1 MVSKE
6 PQAPGKLPMCEA
18 PISADTSSSTI
29 FRLRHLSVQGSN
41 LLLPA
46 HYLRPLRVWKIRNR
60 GRAFGHSGG
69 LLEAGRGGGGS
80 GDSRLRRPAAVPL
93 TSQARNSKRARAQQL
108 RPLYLVSGR
117 RIDRAGATDRLRPW
131 SKETARSCK
140 VVAPLFWQRE
150 PEQLPGPLRD
160 KHGESPHPQGRATR
174 PRRCHVWSLSARR
187 LTREWTSPRSV

>member
-60 GRAFGHSGG
+60 GRAFGHSSG
-69 LLEAGRGGGGS
+69 LPEAGRGGGGS
-80 GDSRLRRPAAVPL
+80 GDSRLRRPRDRRYLLALAV
-93 TSQARNSKRARAQQL
+93 R
-108 RPLYLVSGR
+108 
-117 RIDRAGATDRLRPW
+117 D
-131 SKETARSCK
+131 KETLQHRDPA
-140 VVAPLFWQRE
+140 VL
-150 PEQLPGPLRD
+150 GPLL
-160 KHGESPHPQGRATR
+160 
-174 PRRCHVWSLSARR
+174 SLGVGVPA
-187 LTREWTSPRSV
+187 WF

>member
-1 MVSKE
+1 MLASLCIVGV
-6 PQAPGKLPMCEA
+6 QAKIAMSNSSFLALPRPDA
-18 PISADTSSSTI
+18 
-29 FRLRHLSVQGSN
+29 LS
-41 LLLPA
+41 P
-46 HYLRPLRVWKIRNR
+46 
-60 GRAFGHSGG
+60 
-69 LLEAGRGGGGS
+69 
-80 GDSRLRRPAAVPL
+80 
-93 TSQARNSKRARAQQL
+93 RARVRALQPPETPFYRCL
-108 RPLYLVSGR
+108 NATPRPLYLVSGR